1 MWDLRLPAGLFF
13 FGLGLILCALGLF
26 VPSLRAPLTGDV
38 NVNLYS
44 GLAMLVF
51 GAVML
56 VLAKRAS

>member
-13 FGLGLILCALGLF
+13 FGLGLILCALGVF
-26 VPSLRAPLTGDV
+26 FPSLRAPLADV

-44 GLAMLVF
+44 GLTMLVF

>member
-13 FGLGLILCALGLF
+13 FGLGLILCALGVF
-26 VPSLRAPLTGDV
+26 APSLRAPMTDV

-44 GLAMLVF
+44 GLTMLVF